1 MTDKKLSPALVR
13 RLPAYFRTLIRLYGE
28 GKQRISS
35 EELSSELGLAPSQI
49 RSDMKSI
56 GCQGQRSYGYGIPTL
71 YKKIADILQLSD
83 KYGAVVIGDGH
94 LASAIS
100 ESQIF
105 SKRGMKLLCRFSDES
120 SDGKDLTP
128 FADFE
133 KECLSLKADII
144 IAAGSIESAKNALS
158 MCEIMHPECGIF
170 EFWNFTDAHLS
181 SEKLKVKNIHL
192 SDQLML
198 LTLEIGDQSEI
209 TN

>member
-13 RLPAYFRTLIRLYGE
+13 RLPAYFRTLIRLYGD
-28 GKQRISS
+28 GKERISS
-35 EELSSELGLAPSQI
+35 EELSNELGLAPSQV

-83 KYGAVVIGDGH
+83 KYGAVIIGRGY

-105 SKRGMKLLCRFSDES
+105 SKRGMKLLCRFSDGE
-120 SDGKDLTP
+120 GECEELTP
-128 FADFE
+128 FCDFE
-133 KECLSLKADII
+133 KACISLKADIVI
-144 IAAGSIESAKNALS
+144 TAGSIQSARDALS
-158 MCEIMHPECGIF
+158 VCEKMSDTRKISEL
-170 EFWNFTDAHLS
+170 WNFTDAHLS
-181 SEKLKVKNIHL
+181 SEKVKVKNIHL

-198 LTLEIGDQSEI
+198 LMLGIGH
-209 TN
+209 